1 MCINVETMYKE
12 TEARM
17 GDVTLVFIPE
27 EGRKRGVTKSLIL
40 LWRFIPI
47 TQFGRKGMKEYYI
60 VAFYGTSSLSDVS
73 ERPQAIPNF
82 NPPLSTFRN
91 HCQAK
96 CMPLVYLFTFI

>member
-1 MCINVETMYKE
+1 MLVCINVETRYKE

-47 TQFGRKGMKEYYI
+47 TQSGRKGMKEYYI

-73 ERPQAIPNF
+73 
-82 NPPLSTFRN
+82 
-91 HCQAK
+91 
-96 CMPLVYLFTFI
+96 